1 MHKHDCIHDIQGG
14 CNAGS
19 ARQSIASMK
28 SLATKCASC
37 CLPFGPYSLLL
48 TLLFIS
54 FVASS
59 VASLHGFKL
68 QSDHHQVCMLIMMP
82 ICMMVPTCM
91 MMLICIMM
99 PICMM
104 MPICVMCAGRDSSEG
119 EQATEGEGLPAADQ

>member
-1 MHKHDCIHDIQGG
+1 
-14 CNAGS
+14 
-19 ARQSIASMK
+19 MK

-54 FVASS
+54 FAASS

-68 QSDHHQVCMLIMMP
+68 QSDHHQVCMLI
-82 ICMMVPTCM
+82 
-91 MMLICIMM
+91 
-99 PICMM
+99 M